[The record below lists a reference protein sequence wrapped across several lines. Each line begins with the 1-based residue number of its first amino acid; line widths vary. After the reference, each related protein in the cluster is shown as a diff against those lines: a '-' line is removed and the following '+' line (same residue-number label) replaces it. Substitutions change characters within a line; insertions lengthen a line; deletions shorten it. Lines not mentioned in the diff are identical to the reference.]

1 MVVLQVVQQQLDRR
15 ALSLRWLSDGF
26 IGQRAV
32 AGEIDNSAVV
42 KLLVIRQKLGPL
54 GVPEKAGRLLIKIAQ
69 QGEVISL
76 NFTVGNR
83 LLDGLQQVQVVRKA
97 LV

>member
-1 MVVLQVVQQQLDRR
+1 MFVFQMVQQQLDCR
-15 ALSLRWLSDGF
+15 ALGWRGLCKRI

-32 AGEIDNSAVV
+32 AGKIDNSAVV
-42 KLLVIRQKLGPL
+42 KLLIIRQKLAPL

-69 QGEVISL
+69 QGEMISL

-83 LLDGLQQVQVVRKA
+83 LLDGPQQVQMVRKA